1 MDETTFWQ
9 MIEQAK
15 TDSGGD
21 TDKQAQL
28 LIDRLSKLDEADILG
43 FDALFDAYHSLTLK
57 RYLHQAGSIA
67 YGRSLRTE
75 HFSYF
80 RAWLIAQ
87 GRQVYTTI
95 LLDPDALADVVQVID
110 DPDDG
115 KYANV
120 LAANMDAM
128 GISAFKKKTGHL
140 KIDYSKYPEI
150 NIAELAYVRDHKRDE
165 SEEYP
170 RLKALFGNR
179 DLGEPSDDYE

>member
-95 LLDPDALADVVQVID
+95 LLDPD
-110 DPDDG
+110 DG